1 MNIPVNLRNLLLN
14 AAIVF
19 LPLAVAAQK
28 KLPDVMVR
36 SLDGKSE
43 KIKSYTENNPL
54 TIISFWAT
62 WCSPCKRELDAM
74 VELYPQWKEKYQ
86 IELLAISTDNPR
98 QLAKVRPM
106 VAAQGWPYVIL
117 TDANAELKN
126 ALNFQ
131 AIPHTLIV
139 DKNGNIVYEHTGY
152 LPGDEAELEKKIAAL
167 SGK

>member
-1 MNIPVNLRNLLLN
+1 MCLSFNLRSLFLHVAILLLPFS
-14 AAIVF
+14 A
-19 LPLAVAAQK
+19 AAQK
-28 KLPDVMVR
+28 QLPDVMVR
-36 SLDGKSE
+36 TLDGKSAR
-43 KIKSYTENNPL
+43 IKSYTSNTL
-54 TIISFWAT
+54 TVISFWAT

-74 VELYPQWKEKYQ
+74 VELYPVWKEKYQ

-139 DKNGNIVYEHTGY
+139 DKDGNIVYEHTGY
-152 LPGDEAELEKKIAAL
+152 LPGDELELEKKIVEL
-167 SGK
+167 RGK

>member
-1 MNIPVNLRNLLLN
+1 MRINLIYAVLFFI
-14 AAIVF
+14 A
-19 LPLAVAAQK
+19 LPFVLTAQK
-28 KLPDVMVR
+28 QLPDVSIR
-36 SLDGKSE
+36 TLDGKNE
-43 KIKSYTENNPL
+43 RIKSYTDRQL

-74 VELYPQWKEKYQ
+74 VELYPVWKEKYQ

-117 TDANAELKN
+117 TDASAALKN

-131 AIPHTLIV
+131 AIPHTIIV
-139 DKNGNIVYEHTGY
+139 DKKGNIVYEHTGY
-152 LPGDEAELEKKIAAL
+152 LPGDETLLEKKIAEL
-167 SGK
+167 SGR

>member
-1 MNIPVNLRNLLLN
+1 MSLSFNLRSLFLPVAILLL
-14 AAIVF
+14 
-19 LPLAVAAQK
+19 PLSAAAQK
-28 KLPDVMVR
+28 QLPDVMVR
-36 SLDGKSE
+36 TLDGKSE
-43 KIKSYTENNPL
+43 RIKSYTSNTL
-54 TIISFWAT
+54 TVISFWAT

-74 VELYPQWKEKYQ
+74 VELYPVWKEKYQ

-152 LPGDEAELEKKIAAL
+152 LPGDELELEKKIAEL
-167 SGK
+167 TGK